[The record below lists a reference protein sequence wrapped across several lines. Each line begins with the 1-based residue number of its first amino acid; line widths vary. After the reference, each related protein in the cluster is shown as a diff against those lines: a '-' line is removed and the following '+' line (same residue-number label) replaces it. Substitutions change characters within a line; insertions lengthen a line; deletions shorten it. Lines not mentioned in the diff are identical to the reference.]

1 MTIYW
6 VGSPKF
12 TAGHPAPLI
21 ALVHH
26 RMVGTLR
33 STDAAF
39 TSTDGREASTN
50 FGVGYGCGRAG
61 HPTTAHVHQYV
72 RLGDQAWGNG
82 NWDPSGAWDDRYPT
96 TLVNSR
102 TVSIEHHDNGGRT
115 RGNGKGVVPEAV
127 ITASIALDALLRR
140 GNLAELKAAGIRFRA
155 GTETAITGELRAIPI
170 DAHHVIDH
178 HYIAGR
184 LKPYCWRPWAD
195 DPVGFPQARYLAAL
209 VPAPPA
215 VEETVNSYPVPKVP
229 SIATVPAG
237 TWLYATSALEPSPD
251 NILVDPGRD
260 MPYLGQ
266 PASTVRIVEYVDAK
280 GVHQGRSMFAKA
292 PEVTNIRPAP
302 DPTPFSQAQL
312 DAAEKK
318 RGRGGQGG
326 RRPRGRHV
334 RSVTV
339 MDSQP
344 GTIWGREPAMVLALV
359 QAVIALVVAFGLQ
372 LEPDQIGAI
381 LAVTAVVLGLITRS
395 QVSPA

>member
-1 MTIYW
+1 MTVYW

-39 TSTDGREASTN
+39 TSTDGREASTH
-50 FGVGYGCGRAG
+50 FGVGSGCGRAG
-61 HPTTAHVHQYV
+61 HPPSTHVHQYV

-82 NWDPSGAWDDRYPT
+82 NWDSSGAWDDRYPT

-115 RGNGKGVVPEAV
+115 AGSGRGVVPEAV
-127 ITASIALDALLRR
+127 ITASIALDALLLRA
-140 GNLAELKAAGIRFRA
+140 NLAELKAAGIRFRP
-155 GTETAITGELRAIPI
+155 GTEAAITRELQAIPI
-170 DAHHVIDH
+170 DRHHLIDH

-184 LKPYCWRPWAD
+184 LKPSCWRPWAD
-195 DPVGFPQARYLAAL
+195 DRVGFPQARYLAAL
-209 VPAPPA
+209 ASAP
-215 VEETVNSYPVPKVP
+215 EETVNSFPVPKVP
-229 SIATVPAG
+229 SVATVPAG

-251 NILVDPGRD
+251 NIQVDPGRD

-280 GVHQGRSMFAKA
+280 GVHQGRAMFAKA
-292 PEVTNIRPAP
+292 SEVTTIRPAP

-312 DAAEKK
+312 DAA
-318 RGRGGQGG
+318 
-326 RRPRGRHV
+326 
-334 RSVTV
+334 
-339 MDSQP
+339 
-344 GTIWGREPAMVLALV
+344 AMTAAA
-359 QAVIALVVAFGLQ
+359 AVKTAASAAAAKY
-372 LEPDQIGAI
+372 GA
-381 LAVTAVVLGLITRS
+381 
-395 QVSPA
+395 